1 MRQRWDVPGGF
12 VATLTAPRPAG
23 KRNIVDGAF
32 LIAKRHAVN
41 SLQRFIADNN
51 LDGNAVLSWLQTAV
65 PNQPVSDICQTP
77 ADVCESDAVRAV
89 AVMMEHKR
97 RRGKA

>member
-1 MRQRWDVPGGF
+1 MRQHWDVPGGF
-12 VATLTAPRPAG
+12 VATLHSPKPVG

-32 LIAKRHAVN
+32 LIAKRHAMN
-41 SLQRFIADNN
+41 SLERFIADNN

-65 PNQPVSDICQTP
+65 PDQPVSSICQTP

-89 AVMMEHKR
+89 AVMMEHR
-97 RRGKA
+97 RRRKA